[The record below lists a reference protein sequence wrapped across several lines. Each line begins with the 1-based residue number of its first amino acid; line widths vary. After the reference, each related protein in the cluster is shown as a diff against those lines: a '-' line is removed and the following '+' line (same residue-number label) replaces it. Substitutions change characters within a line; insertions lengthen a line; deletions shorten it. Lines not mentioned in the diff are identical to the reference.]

1 MKAQLEDLVQITGVA
16 LRAQQAELVA
26 IQRHEE
32 DLRLN
37 LAQLTA
43 SKSTQAQSNRASDD
57 AALVAGA
64 DMRWHLW
71 VDQRRALIN
80 AELARVLAQ
89 KENCREKLKR
99 AFGRDQAAVAL
110 KVRHAS
116 TRETLKRRRRAYES

>member
-57 AALVAGA
+57 AS
-64 DMRWHLW
+64 RT
-71 VDQRRALIN
+71 N
-80 AELARVLAQ
+80 
-89 KENCREKLKR
+89 
-99 AFGRDQAAVAL
+99 
-110 KVRHAS
+110 
-116 TRETLKRRRRAYES
+116 